1 MPRLLRKASKP
12 LCLMGVLMGGQ
23 LRCCVTS
30 GRSCAGSVQ
39 LIGVPLRI
47 DEAHQRLNAWYRGH
61 PLRHRREPLPNV
73 DVGWRGHAARRFVTS
88 VAKSLACW
96 NKKA

>member
-1 MPRLLRKASKP
+1 MALMAVSNLLR
-12 LCLMGVLMGGQ
+12 
-23 LRCCVTS
+23 VTS

-73 DVGWRGHAARRFVTS
+73 V
-88 VAKSLACW
+88 
-96 NKKA
+96 